1 MCANLVCRNQAG
13 AAPPAPRL
21 RRKGDAGRPPG
32 RVAVSMAAMLALLGG
47 LAVAA
52 LAQAKEAAP
61 PAIDKGDTAWML
73 TSAAFVLLM
82 TPALAFFYAGMVR
95 QKNALNT
102 LMLSFAAAAV
112 IGVSWVLV
120 GYTLAFSPGN
130 GFIGGLDWIGL
141 RGVGLE
147 SAPIAGTPLTIP
159 HQAFMIYQAMFA
171 IITPALISGSVVER
185 IKFKTFL
192 VFMFLWGLCVYCPVA
207 HWVWGGGWLGKLGAM
222 DFAGGTVVHVNAGFS
237 ALVAAIMVGQRRDYK
252 VQPLRP
258 HNLPFT
264 LLGAGLLWFGWF
276 GFNAGSALSSGQLA
290 TAAFVNTNTA
300 TAAAML
306 TWMLLDQIT
315 RKEMTALGAAT
326 GAVAGLVGIT
336 PAAGFVG
343 PLGALALG
351 AIVSGVCFCS
361 ANWRAKSKLD
371 DSLDA
376 FAVHGVGG
384 FTGAVLT
391 GVFATGA
398 LKAYNTAVVPG
409 LLEGH
414 PGTVVTQLIAAASA
428 AVYAMVVSFI
438 LLKILDATM
447 GLRVSEETEQRGL
460 DEVEQGEQAY
470 AETVT

>member
-1 MCANLVCRNQAG
+1 MGVMGNDSAGENRVLRALKLQMHLVLAMGVMAVMSLLSTPAWSQES
-13 AAPPAPRL
+13 APP
-21 RRKGDAGRPPG
+21 K
-32 RVAVSMAAMLALLGG
+32 
-47 LAVAA
+47 
-52 LAQAKEAAP
+52 
-61 PAIDKGDTAWML
+61 IDSGDTAWML

-102 LMLSFAAAAV
+102 LMLSFGAAAV
-112 IGVSWVLV
+112 IGVAWVVV
-120 GYTLAFSPGN
+120 GYSLAFAPIGQDAEGKDIAGS
-130 GFIGGLDWIGL
+130 FVGGLRYL
-141 RGVGLE
+141 FLNGVGLNNDQ
-147 SAPIAGTPLTIP
+147 PLAATIP

-171 IITPALISGSVVER
+171 IITPALISGAVVER
-185 IKFKTFL
+185 MKFKTFL
-192 VFMFLWGLCVYCPVA
+192 VFMLLWSLLVYCPVA
-207 HWVWGGGWLGKLGAM
+207 HWVWGGGWLGSMGAM

-237 ALVAAIMVGQRRDYK
+237 ALVAAMLVGQRRDYR

-276 GFNAGSALSSGQLA
+276 GFNAGSAVSSGQLA

-306 TWMLLDQIT
+306 AWMLLDQFT

-336 PAAGFVG
+336 PAAGFVSPMG
-343 PLGALALG
+343 ALVLGAL
-351 AIVSGVCFCS
+351 VSCVCYFS

-391 GVFATGA
+391 GVFATSA
-398 LKAYNTAVVPG
+398 MKSYNPLTMPG
-409 LLEGH
+409 LIEGH
-414 PGTVVTQLIAAASA
+414 IGPVFTQLIAAAASA
-428 AVYAMVVSFI
+428 IYAMAVTFI

-447 GLRVSEETEQRGL
+447 GLRVNEESEQRGL
-460 DEVEQGEQAY
+460 DITEQGEEAY
-470 AETVT
+470 GESVT

>member
-1 MCANLVCRNQAG
+1 MV
-13 AAPPAPRL
+13 
-21 RRKGDAGRPPG
+21 
-32 RVAVSMAAMLALLGG
+32 
-47 LAVAA
+47 LAVALTSVVA
-52 LAQAKEAAP
+52 HADDAAATP
-61 PAIDKGDTAWML
+61 KIDSGDTAWML

-82 TPALAFFYAGMVR
+82 TPALGFFYAGMVR

-112 IGVSWVLV
+112 IGVSWVVV
-120 GYTLAFSPGN
+120 GYSLAFSPLTDGIGN
-130 GFIGGLDWIGL
+130 FVGDLRYIGL
-141 RGVGLE
+141 NGVGLDG
-147 SAPIAGTPLTIP
+147 APLAKTIP

-185 IKFKTFL
+185 MKFKTFL
-192 VFMFLWGLCVYCPVA
+192 VFMFLWGLFVYCPVA
-207 HWVWGGGWLGKLGAM
+207 HWVWGGGWLGKMGAM

-237 ALVAAIMVGQRRDYK
+237 ALVAAILVGPRRDYK
-252 VQPLRP
+252 TLPLRP

-276 GFNAGSALSSGQLA
+276 GFNAGSALASGQLA

-315 RKEMTALGAAT
+315 RKEMTALGGAT

-336 PAAGFVG
+336 PAAGFVS
-343 PLGALALG
+343 PMGALALG
-351 AIVSGVCFCS
+351 AIVSAVCFCS
-361 ANWRAKSKLD
+361 ANWRAKSSLD

-384 FTGAVLT
+384 YTGAILT
-391 GVFATGA
+391 GVFSIGYLKTSNINPLA
-398 LKAYNTAVVPG
+398 LPG

-414 PGTVVTQLIAAASA
+414 PGTVVTQFLAASA
-428 AVYAMVVSFI
+428 SAIYAMAVSFV

-460 DEVEQGEQAY
+460 DIVEQGEEAY
-470 AETVT
+470 GESVTSSF